1 MSKKSIRQINLQGK
15 RVFMRADFN
24 VPMKDGVITDTARID
39 ASLPSIRI
47 LIDQGA
53 KLILASHLGKPKE
66 AGDPAFS
73 LKPVA
78 MKLQQRLG
86 KEVKF
91 FATPEVVD
99 DSVRLAVEN
108 MNEGDVLLLENTR
121 FLEGETKNDP
131 QTSALFASLADAFV
145 NDAFGTAHRAHA
157 STVGVPTLLPI
168 AVSGLLIEKELESFE
183 KILEHPK
190 RPLVAIL
197 GGAKVSDKIR
207 VIENLLT
214 KVDKLLIGGAMAYTF
229 FRAQGRKV
237 GSSLVEEEQIE
248 FAKQMLETAREKGVE
263 LLLPI
268 DTAGS
273 TVFEDVEPTVYG
285 DVDFPDDFHGM
296 DIGPKTIEL
305 FCNALDGAGSVVWNG
320 PMGVFEMEHYSKG
333 TKAVAMKLSTLEADT
348 IVGGGDSAAAIHQL
362 GLEDKM
368 THVSTGGGA
377 SLELLEGKELPG
389 IAILE
394 DM

>member
-1 MSKKSIRQINLQGK
+1 MSKKSIRQVNLQGK

-39 ASLPSIRI
+39 ASLPSIRM

-66 AGDPAFS
+66 AGDSAFS

-145 NDAFGTAHRAHA
+145 NDAFGTAHRAHI
-157 STVGVPTLLPI
+157 STVGVPTFLPI
-168 AVSGLLIEKELESFE
+168 AERSF
-183 KILEHPK
+183 
-190 RPLVAIL
+190 
-197 GGAKVSDKIR
+197 D
-207 VIENLLT
+207 
-214 KVDKLLIGGAMAYTF
+214 
-229 FRAQGRKV
+229 
-237 GSSLVEEEQIE
+237 
-248 FAKQMLETAREKGVE
+248 
-263 LLLPI
+263 
-268 DTAGS
+268 
-273 TVFEDVEPTVYG
+273 
-285 DVDFPDDFHGM
+285 
-296 DIGPKTIEL
+296 
-305 FCNALDGAGSVVWNG
+305 
-320 PMGVFEMEHYSKG
+320 
-333 TKAVAMKLSTLEADT
+333 
-348 IVGGGDSAAAIHQL
+348 
-362 GLEDKM
+362 
-368 THVSTGGGA
+368 
-377 SLELLEGKELPG
+377 
-389 IAILE
+389 
-394 DM
+394 

>member
-1 MSKKSIRQINLQGK
+1 MSKKSIRQVNLQGK

-39 ASLPSIRI
+39 ASLPSIRM

>member
-1 MSKKSIRQINLQGK
+1 MSKKSIRQVNLQGK

-39 ASLPSIRI
+39 ASLPSIRM

-66 AGDPAFS
+66 AGDSAFS

-273 TVFEDVEPTVYG
+273 TVFEDIEPTVYG
-285 DVDFPDDFHGM
+285 DVDFPDDFRGM

-320 PMGVFEMEHYSKG
+320 PMGVFEMEHYSTG
-333 TKAVAMKLSTLEADT
+333 TKAVAIKLSTLEADT